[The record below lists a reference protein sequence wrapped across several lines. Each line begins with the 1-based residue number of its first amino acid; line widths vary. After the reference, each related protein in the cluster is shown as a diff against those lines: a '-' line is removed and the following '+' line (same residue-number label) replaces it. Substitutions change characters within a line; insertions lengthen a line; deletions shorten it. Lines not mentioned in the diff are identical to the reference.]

1 MKTSYNYNM
10 EVNNNNLMLNSQV
23 MKSSFSPI
31 ASMNSKAKGA
41 VYAEKGQPMYQK
53 DMDKD
58 EDGIITLQEFNDYC
72 DENDISYAQR
82 KQMLENRLQYQLNT
96 EHAKASEEV
105 RKIQPEIEKVYAEEG
120 DEEYDKAMDEDGD
133 GKVTYDEYMKYCNE
147 QEETKEKEP
156 SNAKMERE
164 DEEVVI
170 KNPVKAVSTYEQT
183 EKGDKEGKIEEK
195 A

>member
-1 MKTSYNYNM
+1 
-10 EVNNNNLMLNSQV
+10 
-23 MKSSFSPI
+23 
-31 ASMNSKAKGA
+31 
-41 VYAEKGQPMYQK
+41 MYQK